1 MSKAVKLE
9 DLEIIKAYID
19 ENSGGGDSSFPLEI
33 NSIISVSGSMSVGSS
48 IALPPLVSGFWNRAF
63 TPDDVGKRVTF
74 HNAFNEKVFVVTV
87 TMNSVPASDV
97 SIPYGTIVSVQ
108 CLSGLY
114 VGTTT
119 MALATV
125 TGVVGNTV
133 TAPAGHKLAIGDL
146 LYSIA
151 DRIVKQIISISGT
164 GPTAIYTLQAFG
176 LNLVQTTGTSTGLVM
191 SQKAV
196 TDALNEK
203 IPTAYILEKFYPVG
217 AIYLTTDVA
226 SPATLFGGTWTR
238 ISSNV
243 YLKANSGGIATAGT
257 TGGTSSGHK
266 IPLSALPSHGRHLY
280 QYDEWGGK
288 GTLTNANQKIG
299 WFLATNSDMSNYGT
313 NPRGWDVSAGN
324 EAYPAGQ
331 NVGGGSAYLPY
342 YYSVNVWRRTA

>member
-1 MSKAVKLE
+1 MKTNGGITFRLADGTAKDLETYIEEKTDFFETTETDCNKLPVVEGTFYNPNGFGQNIPAADPSMGVLIVSIKYITQKLASFGSSMFVALQEGVSFPGAVAAVK
-9 DLEIIKAYID
+9 Y
-19 ENSGGGDSSFPLEI
+19 
-33 NSIISVSGSMSVGSS
+33 V
-48 IALPPLVSGFWNRAF
+48 R
-63 TPDDVGKRVTF
+63 
-74 HNAFNEKVFVVTV
+74 
-87 TMNSVPASDV
+87 
-97 SIPYGTIVSVQ
+97 YYIVST
-108 CLSGLY
+108 SSWGAW
-114 VGTTT
+114 
-119 MALATV
+119 ALLPQSV
-125 TGVVGNTV
+125 N
-133 TAPAGHKLAIGDL
+133 
-146 LYSIA
+146 
-151 DRIVKQIISISGT
+151 
-164 GPTAIYTLQAFG
+164 
-176 LNLVQTTGTSTGLVM
+176 QTTGQSTFNVM